1 MTKMYTTAP
10 LPFQGQKQNFI
21 KQFKEEL
28 SKQRAPA
35 LYVDLFGGS
44 GLLSRTA
51 KDIHPEATVV
61 YNDYDNFRER
71 LQAIPKTNE
80 LLADIRVLVEG
91 IANKSRIDN
100 DIKTQI
106 IDRIAQEKGYID
118 YITISSN
125 VLFSQNYANSI
136 EALKKESF
144 YNRVRKSDITLAD
157 DYLDGLEI
165 VSIDYKQLFE
175 MYKNHEH
182 VVFLVDPPYLSTD
195 CTTYKNYWRLK
206 DYLDVLRVLIGQKYF
221 YFTSNKSS
229 IVELCEWI
237 ETNTGGVNPFYE
249 ATIVERKTNINHQSS
264 YTDIMLFKW
273 TTTTT

>member
-1 MTKMYTTAP
+1 MYTTAP